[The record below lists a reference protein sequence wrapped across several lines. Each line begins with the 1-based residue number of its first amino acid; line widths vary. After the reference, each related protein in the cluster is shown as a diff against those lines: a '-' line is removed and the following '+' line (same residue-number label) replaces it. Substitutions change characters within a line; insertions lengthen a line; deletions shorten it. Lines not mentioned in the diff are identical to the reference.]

1 MTPKQLRE
9 LRSRPVSPETGNRLA
24 AAFEIAEQ
32 SQADCVR
39 ATRFTPQYVS
49 DMVRGRFHNIS
60 VDNAREFAEF
70 FECAIED
77 LFPSR
82 EEAVSA

>member
-9 LRSRPVSPETGNRLA
+9 LRSRPVQPEVGNRLA
-24 AAFEIAEQ
+24 SAFEITER

-39 ATRFTPQYVS
+39 QTKFTPQYVS
-49 DMVRGRFHNIS
+49 DMVRGRFQNIS
-60 VDNAREFAEF
+60 LDNAREFAEF
-70 FECAIED
+70 FECPIED

-82 EEAVSA
+82 EQVAS

>member
-9 LRSRPVSPETGNRLA
+9 LRSRPVPRDVGNRLA
-24 AAFEIAEQ
+24 MAFEITEQ

-39 ATRFTPQYVS
+39 LTKFTAAYVS
-49 DMVRGRFHNIS
+49 DMVRGRFQNIS
-60 VDNAREFAEF
+60 LDNAREFAAF
-70 FECAIED
+70 FDCAIED

-82 EEAVSA
+82 EQVAS

>member
-9 LRSRPVSPETGNRLA
+9 LRNRQVEPEIGNRLA
-24 AAFEIAEQ
+24 AAFEITEQ

-39 ATRFTPQYVS
+39 LTKFTPQYVS

-82 EEAVSA
+82 EAVAS